1 MYSTVLFDLD
11 GTLTDPGL
19 GITNSVKFALER
31 WGISVEDTTSL
42 YKFIGPPLKDSFM
55 KYYDFSEE
63 DALKSVEYYREYFA
77 PKGIFENILYENTE
91 KMLQAVKKSGRQ
103 IVLATS
109 KPEIFAK
116 QILDFFHLTEY
127 FDFIAGASMDESR
140 NQKSDVIKYA
150 LDNIPLSHGEKAVMI
165 GDREQDIF
173 GAKANKI
180 DSIGVLYGYGSLE
193 ELKNA
198 GADFIAETTLD
209 ILKLI

>member
-1 MYSTVLFDLD
+1 MYSTILFDLD

-19 GITNSVKFALER
+19 GITNSVEFALKK
-31 WGISVEDTTSL
+31 WGIPVENKASL
-42 YKFIGPPLKDSFM
+42 YRFIGPPLKESFM
-55 KYYDFSEE
+55 KFYNFSEE

-77 PKGIFENILYENTE
+77 PKGIFENTLYENTE
-91 KMLQAVKKSGRQ
+91 KMLQAVKISGKK

-116 QILDFFHLTEY
+116 QILDFFQLTKY
-127 FDFIAGASMDESR
+127 FDFIAGASIDDSR
-140 NQKSDVIKYA
+140 SQKSDVIKYA
-150 LDNIPLSHGEKAVMI
+150 LDNISRLDNEKTVMI
-165 GDREQDIF
+165 GDREQDIL

-193 ELKNA
+193 ELKSA